1 MAKESTF
8 KNMVLT
14 LLVIT
19 LLSATALGGVYMLTK
34 DTIALGQVKKVNDA
48 IAQVVPEFD
57 NNPSGEVI
65 KKAIDGDTVRMY
77 PAKKGDELVGMAVE
91 TFTKSG
97 FSGLITLMV
106 GFLPDGT
113 IHDIAVISHNETPGL
128 GDKIEKGKSNFS
140 VQFQGKNPATTKIAV
155 TKDGGEI
162 DAITASTISSRAYA
176 EAVNRAYKAFIEETT
191 GATWE
196 GTTGATS
203 TTGNDN
209 KSDSDASSGAT
220 SETDKN
226 KKDGTTGSTT
236 PATDTVK
243 VNKEANNE

>member
-14 LLVIT
+14 LLIIT
-19 LLSATALGGVYMLTK
+19 LLSAAALGGAYVLTK
-34 DTIALGQVKKVNDA
+34 ETIDLGKIKKVNDA

-65 KKAIDGDTVRMY
+65 KKGIDGDTVKLY
-77 PAKKGDELVGMAVE
+77 PAKKDGKLVGMAAE

-113 IHDIAVISHNETPGL
+113 INDITVISHNETPGL

-140 VQFQGKNPATTKIAV
+140 IQFEGKNPLTTKISV
-155 TKDGGEI
+155 SKDGGEI
-162 DAITASTISSRAYA
+162 DAITASTISSRAYCD
-176 EAVNRAYKAFIEETT
+176 AVNRAFKAFLEETT
-191 GATWE
+191 GDSSWE
-196 GTTGATS
+196 GA
-203 TTGNDN
+203 
-209 KSDSDASSGAT
+209 SGAT
-220 SETDKN
+220 SATNKN
-226 KKDGTTGSTT
+226 KQINDGTSDATLTGEQKTNTDGNTGSTT
-236 PATDTVK
+236 PTTDTVK
-243 VNKEANNE
+243 VNKEDKK

>member
-1 MAKESTF
+1 MWIRESKE
-8 KNMVLT
+8 N
-14 LLVIT
+14 
-19 LLSATALGGVYMLTK
+19 
-34 DTIALGQVKKVNDA
+34 
-48 IAQVVPEFD
+48 
-57 NNPSGEVI
+57 
-65 KKAIDGDTVRMY
+65 
-77 PAKKGDELVGMAVE
+77 
-91 TFTKSG
+91 
-97 FSGLITLMV
+97 
-106 GFLPDGT
+106 
-113 IHDIAVISHNETPGL
+113 PGL
-128 GDKIEKGKSNFS
+128 GDKREKGKSNFS